1 MNLNKK
7 NRELKVNN
15 DGIVGQYRKKDQP
28 LEFQIKNIW
37 TAGEKGQKKSILS
50 PSLASPGNLHRNN
63 VPARPTTPQ
72 SPKLF
77 PGQPRSRSLSSQSG
91 YEGRYTSNNADYI
104 ARLGAIQQSSPPRSP
119 RPSDAVHAADFS
131 GHPSRFSHNQSFNQ
145 FGVDSSMYIIEDS
158 PKNISL
164 SSPHLIGPPLD
175 QSDASLYSASTPHLH
190 TLSQRLPSPPEER
203 SASIIAPPVDQR
215 SRISLNTSLDQDP
228 FSLWPRSSTLAY
240 DTSGAPITTSSL
252 YASERKHLN
261 GHILPLP
268 NPLQPPLP
276 PHMVRPP
283 LSSPPVLP
291 RPLHP
296 VIDNPWPVAQNPQED
311 SSSLPVGWSVGWN
324 SNGRRYFI
332 DHNSKTTHW
341 SHPLEKEGL
350 PTGWEKIDS
359 PEFGTYY
366 VNHITRQAQYQH
378 PCSPQFL
385 NDSTPKLPYTQPPVT
400 PNNVQYH
407 QNALVPANPYLHEEI
422 PIWLRVYFKAS
433 PTLDHRLKWDL
444 FRLPEL
450 ECFDAMLNRLFRDE
464 IEELVMRYEGIRYA
478 ISQVLDTRA
487 YMQQTGSVLVGR
499 ILGVSGSPPQALPRG
514 RLPQATI
521 TELDGEGNPVE
532 RTYNSPPENY
542 NAGII
547 ATPEN
552 YNAGMKAT
560 PENYNAGIIAK
571 PENYKAGM
579 IATPNSFSS
588 PVISSLDGNFS
599 NLLMAS
605 HDVAA
610 QDGRMYS
617 TPGVPSHDVQDGRMY
632 STPGVPSH
640 DGRMYSTPGV
650 PSRDVQDGR
659 MYSTPSVPSQDG
671 QDGRMYSNPAVPRG
685 HPALQGNNVLG
696 NYEGFVSQS
705 MQSPGYVQTTR
716 YLHPSQQ
723 GPGNGGL

>member
-7 NRELKVNN
+7 NREFKANN

-37 TAGEKGQKKSILS
+37 TAGEKGQKKSVLS
-50 PSLASPGNLHRNN
+50 PSVASPTNLQKNN
-63 VPARPTTPQ
+63 LPARPTTPQ

-119 RPSDAVHAADFS
+119 RPSDAVRSTEFS
-131 GHPSRFSHNQSFNQ
+131 SQPSRFSHNQSFNQ
-145 FGVDSSMYIIEDS
+145 FGVDSSLYIIEDS

-175 QSDASLYSASTPHLH
+175 QSGASLYSASTPHLH
-190 TLSQRLPSPPEER
+190 TLSQRLPSPPEAR
-203 SASIIAPPVDQR
+203 SASMIVPTVAAVDQR
-215 SRISLNTSLDQDP
+215 SGISLNTTLDQDP
-228 FSLWPRSSTLAY
+228 FSQWQRSSSLAY
-240 DTSGAPITTSSL
+240 ETAVTPVTNASL
-252 YASERKHLN
+252 YASDRKHLN
-261 GHILPLP
+261 GQMLPLP
-268 NPLQPPLP
+268 NPMQPPMP

-283 LSSPPVLP
+283 MSSPPVLA

-296 VIDNPWPVAQNPQED
+296 VIDTPFPVSHNPPED
-311 SSSLPVGWSVGWN
+311 SASLPVGWSVGWN

-385 NDSTPKLPYTQPPVT
+385 NDPTPKLPYTQPPVI

-478 ISQVLDTRA
+478 ISQVLDSRA
-487 YMQQTGSVLVGR
+487 YIHHGGNIMVGR
-499 ILGVSGSPPQALPRG
+499 ALGASGSPPQGLPRNIPSPPSRG
-514 RLPQATI
+514 RPPQATI

-532 RTYNSPPENY
+532 RGYNS
-542 NAGII
+542 AAIS
-547 ATPEN
+547 TQEN
-552 YNAGMKAT
+552 YNAGMIST
-560 PENYNAGIIAK
+560 P
-571 PENYKAGM
+571 
-579 IATPNSFSS
+579 TSFSS
-588 PVISSLDGNFS
+588 PVISSQADRNFS
-599 NLLMAS
+599 NLLMPSQEVTAP
-605 HDVAA
+605 
-610 QDGRMYS
+610 DGRIYS
-617 TPGVPSHDVQDGRMY
+617 SPV
-632 STPGVPSH
+632 
-640 DGRMYSTPGV
+640 
-650 PSRDVQDGR
+650 
-659 MYSTPSVPSQDG
+659 
-671 QDGRMYSNPAVPRG
+671 ARG
-685 HPALQGNNVLG
+685 HPALQANNIMG
-696 NYEGFVSQS
+696 NYEGFVSQP

-716 YLHPSQQ
+716 YLHNPQ

>member
-1 MNLNKK
+1 
-7 NRELKVNN
+7 
-15 DGIVGQYRKKDQP
+15 
-28 LEFQIKNIW
+28 
-37 TAGEKGQKKSILS
+37 
-50 PSLASPGNLHRNN
+50 
-63 VPARPTTPQ
+63 
-72 SPKLF
+72 
-77 PGQPRSRSLSSQSG
+77 
-91 YEGRYTSNNADYI
+91 
-104 ARLGAIQQSSPPRSP
+104 
-119 RPSDAVHAADFS
+119 
-131 GHPSRFSHNQSFNQ
+131 
-145 FGVDSSMYIIEDS
+145 MYIIEDS

-175 QSDASLYSASTPHLH
+175 QSGASLYSASTPHLH
-190 TLSQRLPSPPEER
+190 TLSQRLPSPPEAR
-203 SASIIAPPVDQR
+203 SASIIVPPVDQR
-215 SRISLNTSLDQDP
+215 SRMSLNTSLDQDP
-228 FSLWPRSSTLAY
+228 FSLWPPSSSRPY
-240 DTSGAPITTSSL
+240 ETSAAPATTASL
-252 YASERKHLN
+252 YASDRKHLN
-261 GHILPLP
+261 GQILPVP
-268 NPLQPPLP
+268 TPPQPPLP

-283 LSSPPVLP
+283 LSSPPVLT

-296 VIDNPWPVAQNPQED
+296 VIDHPWPVPHHPPDD
-311 SSSLPVGWSVGWN
+311 STSLPVGWSVGWN

-400 PNNVQYH
+400 PINVQYH

-499 ILGVSGSPPQALPRG
+499 ILGVSGSPPHGLPRG
-514 RLPQATI
+514 RPPQSAICDLDGRPPQATI

-532 RTYNSPPENY
+532 RGYNPS
-542 NAGII
+542 AIS
-547 ATPEN
+547 TQEN
-552 YNAGMKAT
+552 YNAGMI
-560 PENYNAGIIAK
+560 G
-571 PENYKAGM
+571 
-579 IATPNSFSS
+579 TPNSFIS
-588 PVISSLDGNFS
+588 PVISSQDGNFS
-599 NLLMAS
+599 NILMAS
-605 HDVAA
+605 HDVTA
-610 QDGRMYS
+610 QDGRIYS
-617 TPGVPSHDVQDGRMY
+617 SPV
-632 STPGVPSH
+632 
-640 DGRMYSTPGV
+640 
-650 PSRDVQDGR
+650 
-659 MYSTPSVPSQDG
+659 
-671 QDGRMYSNPAVPRG
+671 VPRG
-685 HPALQGNNVLG
+685 HPALQANNVLG
-696 NYEGFVSQS
+696 NYDGFVSQP

-716 YLHPSQQ
+716 YLHPAQQ

>member
-63 VPARPTTPQ
+63 LPARPTTPQ

-145 FGVDSSMYIIEDS
+145 
-158 PKNISL
+158 
-164 SSPHLIGPPLD
+164 
-175 QSDASLYSASTPHLH
+175 
-190 TLSQRLPSPPEER
+190 
-203 SASIIAPPVDQR
+203 
-215 SRISLNTSLDQDP
+215 
-228 FSLWPRSSTLAY
+228 
-240 DTSGAPITTSSL
+240 ITTSSL

-296 VIDNPWPVAQNPQED
+296 VIDNPWPVPQNPQED

-640 DGRMYSTPGV
+640 DVQDGRMYSTPGV
-650 PSRDVQDGR
+650 PSHDGRMYSTPGVPSHDVQDGR
-659 MYSTPSVPSQDG
+659 MYSTPGVPSQDV
-671 QDGRMYSNPAVPRG
+671 QDGRMFSNPAVPRG